1 MMRLTQPR
9 QLVLPLLLVLT
20 GTLLLMDRFDMI
32 RIAHL
37 AQLWPV
43 VLIAVGVQE
52 LYNWTL
58 TGHKESGHRE

>member
-1 MMRLTQPR
+1 MHLTQSR

-20 GTLLLMDRFDMI
+20 GTLLLMDRLDMI

-43 VLIAVGVQE
+43 VLIAVGMQE
-52 LYNWTL
+52 LYNWTRSEQRTL
-58 TGHKESGHRE
+58 GRGE

>member
-1 MMRLTQPR
+1 MHLTQSR

-20 GTLLLMDRFDMI
+20 GALLLMDRFGMI
-32 RIAHL
+32 RITHF

-52 LYNWTL
+52 LYNWTV
-58 TGHKESGHRE
+58 SGRRE